1 MKDEGWYKLA
11 ISKGGF
17 ISILIEKIRIL
28 QTLSVLTVSEASSRL
43 EFLLFVLFVPVVT
56 ITTSINVFFL
66 NNFWDESLTEY
77 DFSPS
82 TCGGYLIKT
91 NWSELVMYVI
101 ATWS

>member
-43 EFLLFVLFVPVVT
+43 EFLLFVIVC
-56 ITTSINVFFL
+56 INCNNHHKNLMFFIL
-66 NNFWDESLTEY
+66 NTF
-77 DFSPS
+77 
-82 TCGGYLIKT
+82 
-91 NWSELVMYVI
+91 
-101 ATWS
+101 